1 MLFQSKTPIY
11 FIEIFKNPK
20 IHMEAEKYPEE
31 PKPL

>member
-11 FIEIFKNPK
+11 LTEIFKNPK
-20 IHMEAEKYPEE
+20 IHMEAKKLPEE